1 MQINRS
7 VAAESSRY
15 TSNTAREN
23 VTVLQT
29 RIQNLTYAT
38 DIIIYYLRTKRE
50 RERQTDRQ
58 TDRQRRR
65 DRQRQRDKD
74 KQTDRQR
81 QGERR

>member
-38 DIIIYYLRTKRE
+38 DIIIYYLHTKRE
-50 RERQTDRQ
+50 RETDRQ

-81 QGERR
+81 QRERR